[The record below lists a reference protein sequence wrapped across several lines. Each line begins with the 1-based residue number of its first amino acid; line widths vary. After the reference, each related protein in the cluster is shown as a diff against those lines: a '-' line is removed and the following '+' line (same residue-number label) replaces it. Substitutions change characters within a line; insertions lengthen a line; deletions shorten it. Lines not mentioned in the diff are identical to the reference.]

1 MNENFLKDLADK
13 KPIPGGGG
21 VAALLGALAN
31 ALGSM
36 VCNYTIGKKKFAEFD
51 KENIIFLEKFNK
63 NITKFEEYITKDA
76 EVFYPL
82 SKCYSLPKDYV
93 ENGKTKE
100 DILNPLLVNAALVP
114 LEVMELCAETLDML
128 EVLLDRS
135 SSIVVSDVGVAAAT
149 ARACIESASL
159 NVYINTK
166 DITILEEKKVLE
178 KRAEIVLGKY
188 INVSERIFEK
198 VKEKLM

>member
-13 KPIPGGGG
+13 KPTPGGGG
-21 VAALLGALAN
+21 VAALLGALVN

-51 KENIIFLEKFNK
+51 EENTLFLKEFNENIA
-63 NITKFEEYITKDA
+63 KFEEYITKDA

-82 SKCYSLPKDYV
+82 SECYSLPKDYN
-93 ENGKTKE
+93 ENGKTRE
-100 DILNPLLVNAALVP
+100 DILNPLLKNAAKVP
-114 LEVMELCAETLDML
+114 LEVMELCAKTLDML
-128 EVLLDRS
+128 EKLLDRS

-166 DITILEEKKVLE
+166 SITIEDERKALE
-178 KRAEIVLGKY
+178 KRAEEVLNKY
-188 INVSERIFEK
+188 IDISDSIFKK
-198 VKEKLM
+198 VKERLV

>member
-13 KPIPGGGG
+13 KPTPGGGG
-21 VAALLGALAN
+21 VAALLGALVN

-51 KENIIFLEKFNK
+51 EENTLFLKEFNENIA
-63 NITKFEEYITKDA
+63 KFEEYITKDA

-82 SKCYSLPKDYV
+82 SECYSLPKDYD
-93 ENGKTKE
+93 ENGKTRE
-100 DILNPLLVNAALVP
+100 DILNPLLKNAAKVP
-114 LEVMELCAETLDML
+114 LEVMELCAKTLDML
-128 EVLLDRS
+128 EKLLDRS

-166 DITILEEKKVLE
+166 SITIEDERKALE
-178 KRAEIVLGKY
+178 KRAEEVLNKY
-188 INVSERIFEK
+188 IDISDSIFKK
-198 VKEKLM
+198 VKERLV